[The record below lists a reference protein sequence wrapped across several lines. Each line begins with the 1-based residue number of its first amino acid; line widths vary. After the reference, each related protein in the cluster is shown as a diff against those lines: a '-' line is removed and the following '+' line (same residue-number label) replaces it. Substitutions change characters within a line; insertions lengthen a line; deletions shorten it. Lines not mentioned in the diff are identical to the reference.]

1 MSTRPVQT
9 HQLAT
14 GTAAPAAIAGL
25 VDHEPSPLRLDV
37 DYQERY
43 RRWLPLVRLLLLVP
57 QSIALLFV
65 EIGAAFGWLLA
76 ALAVIATGR
85 YPRGLFE
92 YMTGVGRWQLRYA
105 GYLYM
110 LTDAYPPFAL
120 YDQPAYPV
128 RVALEYPPGG
138 RIARWR
144 PLVAWLLVVPQA
156 LELLVLYTGMF
167 LLQLVALV
175 SIVLTGT
182 LPRPAFD
189 MTVRILRFHGRV
201 IAYAFFLTERYPGFV
216 V

>member
-1 MSTRPVQT
+1 MASAV
-9 HQLAT
+9 HLDAI
-14 GTAAPAAIAGL
+14 TAD
-25 VDHEPSPLRLDV
+25 VESPLRLDV
-37 DYQERY
+37 DYQEHH

-65 EIGAAFGWLLA
+65 EIGAFFAGLA
-76 ALAVIATGR
+76 AAVAVIATGR
-85 YPRGLFE
+85 YPRALFD
-92 YMTGVGRWQLRYA
+92 YATGVGRWQIRYA
-105 GYLYM
+105 AYAYM
-110 LTDAYPPFAL
+110 LTDRYPPFAL

-128 RVALEYPPGG
+128 RVTLEYPPEG

-167 LLQLVALV
+167 LLQLVAFV

-201 IAYAFFLTERYPGFV
+201 IAYGSFLTERYPGFAV
-216 V
+216 